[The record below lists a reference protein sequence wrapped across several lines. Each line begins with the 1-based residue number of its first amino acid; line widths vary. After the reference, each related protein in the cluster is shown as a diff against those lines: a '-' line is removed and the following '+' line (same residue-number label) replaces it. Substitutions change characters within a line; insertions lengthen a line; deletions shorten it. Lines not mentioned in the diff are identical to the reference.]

1 MRSDALGAAMAAVEL
16 PSEDSYETQVKRTRN
31 AEGARRH
38 ALEDY
43 ERNLKI
49 VQALEGKLEIME
61 QWVPRDVEWQNA
73 GRLVANRKYQQALDR
88 LEGLIVARIFELS
101 KMNRAG
107 TGKSL
112 YYTWS
117 CDY

>member
-1 MRSDALGAAMAAVEL
+1 MAAVEL